1 MFIQLIINRGE
12 RIVEFFL
19 GFAFGLEPRLLPE
32 GESDFGGSVGAEVW
46 QVGPDPSE
54 WGTEARNDGS
64 WDTTEGETLKF
75 VARPSQAQ
83 GCRWEWRGC
92 TEAGFDVQ
100 SNLMLE
106 HVGVENDSDVSLET
120 FPDHPPKGNAGK
132 TVALAILN
140 RSAPNI

>member
-1 MFIQLIINRGE
+1 MIINRGE
-12 RIVEFFL
+12 RIVEFFF
-19 GFAFGLEPRLLPE
+19 GFAFGDEPRLVIDVE
-32 GESDFGGSVGAEVW
+32 DFGGSFGAKAW
-46 QVGPDPSE
+46 QLGPDPSE
-54 WGTEARNDGS
+54 WGTEARNDGN

-75 VARPSQAQ
+75 VVRPSQAQ

-92 TEAGFDVQ
+92 LEDGFNVQ
-100 SNLMLE
+100 PNLVLE

-140 RSAPNI
+140 RSAPDI